1 EDLKYVLEPMSQ
13 DAEDSK
19 WSMGD
24 DTPLAV
30 LSTKPRPLYVYFR
43 QRFAQVTN
51 PPIDPLREG
60 VVMSLDTFLGRRHN
74 LLAETEG
81 HASLLG
87 LTTPVMLDD
96 EFDALLR
103 LPEFRAVVLDALF
116 DPTGG
121 EAALDAALDQLCD
134 SAVQAIDGGASIIA
148 SARTSGCAPT
158 SSSRPV
164 KRGTSITSPASSGS
178 AQGRSTRTS
187 PSPAHVPSWANVAS
201 RTDQRSNLRRTS
213 ARRPT
218 RASCGSCP
226 RWASPRSQATGVPR
240 FSRRSA
246 FPNRSWTG
254 ASTAHRRA

>member
-1 EDLKYVLEPMSQ
+1 MWRAFGYTFEDMKYVLEPMSQ

-103 LPEFRAVVLDALF
+103 LPEF
-116 DPTGG
+116 
-121 EAALDAALDQLCD
+121 Q
-134 SAVQAIDGGASIIA
+134 I
-148 SARTSGCAPT
+148 
-158 SSSRPV
+158 
-164 KRGTSITSPASSGS
+164 
-178 AQGRSTRTS
+178 GR
-187 PSPAHVPSWANVAS
+187 AHV
-201 RTDQRSNLRRTS
+201 
-213 ARRPT
+213 
-218 RASCGSCP
+218 
-226 RWASPRSQATGVPR
+226 
-240 FSRRSA
+240 
-246 FPNRSWTG
+246 
-254 ASTAHRRA
+254 